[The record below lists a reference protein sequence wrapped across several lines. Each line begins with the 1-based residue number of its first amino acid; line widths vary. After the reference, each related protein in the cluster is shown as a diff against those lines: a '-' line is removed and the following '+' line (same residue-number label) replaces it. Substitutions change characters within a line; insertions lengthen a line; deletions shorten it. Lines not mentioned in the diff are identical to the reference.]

1 MAVATYSEIVESP
14 ITAAKITAAMDAARV
29 AVDASGPAVITS
41 FNQGRSVIVA
51 MTAPAYS

>member
-29 AVDASGPAVITS
+29 AVGVSGPATVTS
-41 FNQGRSVIVA
+41 INQGRSVIVG
-51 MTAPAYS
+51 MTAPAYT